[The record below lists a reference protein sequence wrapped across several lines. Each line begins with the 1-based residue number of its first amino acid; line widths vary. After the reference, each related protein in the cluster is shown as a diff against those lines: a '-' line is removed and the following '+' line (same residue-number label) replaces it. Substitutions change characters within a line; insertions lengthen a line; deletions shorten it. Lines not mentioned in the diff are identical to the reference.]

1 MVPSTSPAP
10 GDVTVLCVDDQQ
22 SNLQIRRIFLETFG
36 YIVVAVTS
44 GKDAIQALP
53 TRRFDVVV
61 LDYLMPEMDGEA
73 TALAIRQRDPSLP
86 IVLLSGCITE
96 FPERLTRIIDA
107 FVLKGGQPSEL
118 LQVLERTVGRKPV
131 KRVNVNDEAMSR
143 TQEQLVKGKKVAA
156 ENVRY
161 LEKQRARHRRR

>member
-1 MVPSTSPAP
+1 MVPPTSPAP

-44 GKDAIQALP
+44 GREALQVLPAHSFDA
-53 TRRFDVVV
+53 VV
-61 LDYLMPEMDGEA
+61 LDYVMPDMDGEA
-73 TALAIRQRDPSLP
+73 TALAIKQREPSLP

-96 FPERLTRIIDA
+96 LPERLTRIVEAI
-107 FVLKGGQPSEL
+107 VLKGSQPSEL
-118 LQVLERTVGRKPV
+118 LQVLARTVGRAPA
-131 KRVNVNDEAMSR
+131 KRVCMDEEAMSR
-143 TQEQLVKGKKVAA
+143 TQEQLSIGKKVAA

-161 LEKQRARHRRR
+161 LEKQRARRRR